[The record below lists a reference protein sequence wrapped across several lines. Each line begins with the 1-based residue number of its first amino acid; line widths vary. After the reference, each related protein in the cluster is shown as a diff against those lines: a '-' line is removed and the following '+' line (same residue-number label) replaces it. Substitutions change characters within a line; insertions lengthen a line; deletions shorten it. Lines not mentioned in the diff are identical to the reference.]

1 MEDRPGNRWRQSW
14 YKHLLKLRVPSLN
27 LVYDCKSKKDD
38 DQSSGGE
45 RVSNPKIED
54 ELFSGS
60 GSLSSDHESESLFGD
75 RKRKREKKKK
85 RKKRREARKIRLQKR
100 GRNHQ
105 RLKGS
110 LKTETLRIANEK
122 RCCQREGKAGE
133 LGYLM
138 FIYIHSMCSP

>member
-75 RKRKREKKKK
+75 RKRKREKKKEKKRSKKDQTSKKRSKSSKTK
-85 RKKRREARKIRLQKR
+85 RKSKD
-100 GRNHQ
+100 
-105 RLKGS
+105 
-110 LKTETLRIANEK
+110 
-122 RCCQREGKAGE
+122 
-133 LGYLM
+133 
-138 FIYIHSMCSP
+138 